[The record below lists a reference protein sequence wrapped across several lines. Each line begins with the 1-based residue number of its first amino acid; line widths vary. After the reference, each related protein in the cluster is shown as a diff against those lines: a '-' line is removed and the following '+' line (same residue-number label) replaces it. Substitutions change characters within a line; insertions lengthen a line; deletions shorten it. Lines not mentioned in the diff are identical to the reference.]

1 MSMKARTHVIIE
13 EDVVREIDRLVG
25 KKKRS
30 SFIATATKKE
40 LKRLRQL
47 SVIRKF
53 KEAWKGE
60 DHSEMAGKEGTDRWV
75 RKLRNEDEKILRK
88 KLARLSS

>member
-1 MSMKARTHVIIE
+1 MSTKSRAHVIME
-13 EDVVREIDRLVG
+13 EDVVKEIDRLVG

-47 SVIRKF
+47 SVIKKF
-53 KEAWKGE
+53 KGVWKDE
-60 DHSEMAGKEGTDRWV
+60 DHPEMAGKEGIDKWV

-88 KLARLSS
+88 KLA

>member
-1 MSMKARTHVIIE
+1 ME
-13 EDVVREIDRLVG
+13 EDVVKEIDRLVG

-47 SVIRKF
+47 SVIKKF
-53 KEAWKGE
+53 KGVWKDE
-60 DHSEMAGKEGTDRWV
+60 DHPEMAGKEGIDKWV
-75 RKLRNEDEKILRK
+75 RKLRNGDEKILRK
-88 KLARLSS
+88 KLA

>member
-1 MSMKARTHVIIE
+1 MTVKARAHVIIE
-13 EDVVREIDRLVG
+13 EDIVKEIDRLVG

-30 SFIATATKKE
+30 SFIAAATKKE

-47 SVIRKF
+47 SIIKKF
-53 KEAWKGE
+53 KGTWRDE
-60 DHSEMAGKEGTDRWV
+60 DHPDMAAKEGTDKWV

-88 KLARLSS
+88 KLA

>member
-1 MSMKARTHVIIE
+1 MSGQIRINIIME
-13 EDVVREIDRLVG
+13 EDIVKGIDRLVG
-25 KKKRS
+25 KAKRS

-47 SVIRKF
+47 SIIKKF
-53 KEAWKGE
+53 KGVWKDEAY
-60 DHSEMAGKEGTDRWV
+60 SEMAGKEGTDKWV

-88 KLARLSS
+88 ELARLSS